1 MTVIVLEKKLKLDDA
16 VSLGKVFEDQFGSM
30 EVAKQPHQEQ

>member
-1 MTVIVLEKKLKLDDA
+1 MLEKKMKLDAA

-30 EVAKQPHQEQ
+30 EVAKQPHREQ